1 MQEDPQHPGSLR
13 AIEQSE
19 LCVLQAIVE
28 GTVTATGDQFFR
40 ALVSNLSMAT
50 GVSGAFVAVFAE
62 TRTKVRALA
71 FWMDGQFLDNQ
82 EWELEDTPCK
92 EVLQGGL
99 CHYPSNV
106 WQQFPK
112 EEGVESYLG
121 VPLKTVDGDV
131 LGHLAVFDTKNM
143 APEPQLLYTFQIFAA
158 RAAAELGRFQMLE
171 QLRQSEE
178 RFRDLFQ
185 EAPIAYVHED
195 LESRFISANKTA
207 MRILGITPE
216 QVPGMVGISLVPDSP
231 EAQRRVQEAFESI
244 GRGTDT
250 SGVVLELRRKDNGK
264 PIWIQWWSRPDPS
277 GEFTRTMFIDIT
289 EKILMEQEQARLK
302 AQNQY
307 LQEQLKTEHNFEE
320 IVGRSPAIQSL
331 LNNVRRVA
339 DTDASVLIQG
349 ESGTGKE
356 LIARAIHS
364 ASKRS
369 GNPLIKVNCAALP
382 SNLIESELFGHEK
395 GAFTGAIS
403 KRIGRFELADGG
415 TLFLDEIGEI
425 PLDVQVKLLRVLQ
438 EREFERVGG
447 QSPIKVDVR
456 IIAAT
461 NRNLQNEVAEK
472 TFRED
477 LFYRLNVFPLT
488 TPPLRDRIQDIPL
501 LVNFLIDKY
510 AMKIG
515 KKMTGISEMSLQR
528 LQTYRWPGNIREL
541 ENVIERAIILADGT
555 VLEIA
560 VDLMSGRSGSP
571 LNPISQLEAA
581 SDASFEAISRQH
593 IISVLEQT
601 RWVIEG
607 ANGAAQILSLQPS
620 TLRYRMKKLGITK
633 PNR

>member
-19 LCVLQAIVE
+19 LSVLQAIVE

-82 EWELEDTPCK
+82 EWELEDTPCQ

-99 CHYPSNV
+99 CHYPANV

-121 VPLKTVDGDV
+121 VPLKTVEGDV
-131 LGHLAVFDTKNM
+131 LGHLAIFDCHVM
-143 APEPQLLYTFQIFAA
+143 PAQPQLLYTFKIFAA
-158 RAAAELGRFQMLE
+158 RAAAELGRLQMLE
-171 QLRQSEE
+171 QLRHSEE
-178 RFRDLFQ
+178 QFRDLFQ

-195 LESRFISANKTA
+195 LDSRFISANKTA

-216 QVPGMVGISLVPDSP
+216 QVPGTVGKSFIPDTP

-250 SGVVLELRRKDNGK
+250 NGVVLELCRKDNGK

-289 EKILMEQEQARLK
+289 EKVLMEQEQARLQ

-331 LNNVRRVA
+331 LSNVRRVA

-369 GNPLIKVNCAALP
+369 KNPLIKVNCAALP
-382 SNLIESELFGHEK
+382 SSLIESELFGHEK

-425 PLDVQVKLLRVLQ
+425 PPDVQVKLLRVLQ
-438 EREFERVGG
+438 EHEFERVGG
-447 QSPIKVDVR
+447 QTPIKVDVR

-461 NRNLQNEVAEK
+461 NRDLLNEVAEK

-541 ENVIERAIILADGT
+541 ENVIERAIILADGP

-560 VDLMSGRSGSP
+560 ADPMSGHSSSP

-581 SDASFEAISRQH
+581 SDASFETISRQH

-601 RWVIEG
+601 HWVIEG
-607 ANGAAQILSLQPS
+607 ANGAAHILNLQPS

-633 PNR
+633 PYR

>member
-19 LCVLQAIVE
+19 LSVLQAIVE

-40 ALVSNLSMAT
+40 ALVSNLSIVT

-62 TRTKVRALA
+62 TRMKVRALA

-82 EWELEDTPCK
+82 EWELEDTPCQ

-99 CHYPSNV
+99 CHYPANV

-121 VPLKTVDGDV
+121 VPLKTVEGDV
-131 LGHLAVFDTKNM
+131 LGHLAIFDCHVM
-143 APEPQLLYTFQIFAA
+143 PAQPQLLYTFKIFAA
-158 RAAAELGRFQMLE
+158 RAAAELGRLQMLE
-171 QLRQSEE
+171 QLRHSEE
-178 RFRDLFQ
+178 QFRDLFQ

-195 LESRFISANKTA
+195 LDSRFISANKTA
-207 MRILGITPE
+207 MRILGITLE
-216 QVPGMVGISLVPDSP
+216 QVPGTVGKSFIPDTP

-250 SGVVLELRRKDNGK
+250 NGVVLELCRKDNGK

-289 EKILMEQEQARLK
+289 EKVLMEQEQARLQ

-369 GNPLIKVNCAALP
+369 KNPLIKVNCAALP
-382 SNLIESELFGHEK
+382 SSLIESELFGHEK

-425 PLDVQVKLLRVLQ
+425 PPDVQVKLLRVLQ
-438 EREFERVGG
+438 EHEFERVGG
-447 QSPIKVDVR
+447 QTPIKVDVR

-461 NRNLQNEVAEK
+461 NRDLLNEVAEK

-541 ENVIERAIILADGT
+541 ENVIERAIILADGP

-560 VDLMSGRSGSP
+560 ADLMSGRSGSP
-571 LNPISQLEAA
+571 LNPIRQLETA
-581 SDASFEAISRQH
+581 SDASFETISRQH
-593 IISVLEQT
+593 IISVLEKT
-601 RWVIEG
+601 HWVIEG
-607 ANGAAQILSLQPS
+607 ANGAAHILNLQPS